1 MTIKPTKKKK
11 CHGERLRWLHNRQFQ
26 AIKIHNESDENV
38 LNEQ

>member
-1 MTIKPTKKKK
+1 MTIKPKRATA
-11 CHGERLRWLHNRQFQ
+11 CDYAGLHNRQFQ